1 MLLIGVNRS
10 PYTRR
15 VAITLAAYGVP
26 YEQRCVSGF
35 GNRDEVRQHNPLGR
49 IPALVLND
57 GETLIDSGA
66 IVDHLD
72 ERYGGERPT
81 IPRAGAE
88 RRAVLRVAAMMMG
101 ACDKGLQAAYHR
113 NHTPV
118 EKRHQPWVDDCTA
131 QMVHALA
138 AVDAMVDPAA
148 PYLLLGRL
156 TQADITAFVAERL
169 ARFGLNVDTAAQM
182 PKLYALARKLGEE
195 AAFRSTEP

>member
-1 MLLIGVNRS
+1 MRLIGVNRS

-15 VAITLAAYGVP
+15 VAITLAALGVS

-35 GNRDEVRQHNPLGR
+35 GNREEVRGHNPLGR
-49 IPALVLND
+49 IPALVLDD

-72 ERYGGERPT
+72 ETYGGERPT
-81 IPRAGAE
+81 VPRAGAE
-88 RRAVLRVAAMMMG
+88 RRAVLRVAATMMG

-113 NHTPV
+113 NHTPA

-138 AVDAMVDPAA
+138 AVDTMVDSAA
-148 PYLLLGRL
+148 PYLLMGRL

-169 ARFGLNVDTAAQM
+169 ARFGLNVDTAERV
-182 PKLYALARKLGEE
+182 PRLYAHARKLGEE

>member
-1 MLLIGVNRS
+1 MRLIGVNRS

-15 VAITLAAYGVP
+15 VAITLAALGVP

-35 GNRDEVRQHNPLGR
+35 GNRDEVRGHNPLGR
-49 IPALVLND
+49 IPALALD
-57 GETLIDSGA
+57 GGETLIDSAA

-72 ERYGGERPT
+72 EAYGGERPT
-81 IPRAGAE
+81 VPRAGAE
-88 RRAVLRVAAMMMG
+88 RRAVLRLAAMMMG

-113 NHTPV
+113 NHTPA

-169 ARFGLNVDTAAQM
+169 ARFGLNVDTAERM
-182 PKLYALARKLGEE
+182 PKLYAHARKLGEE

>member
-1 MLLIGVNRS
+1 MRLIGVNRS

-15 VAITLAAYGVP
+15 VAITLTALGVP

-35 GNRDEVRQHNPLGR
+35 GNREEVRGHNPLGR
-49 IPALVLND
+49 IPALVLDD

-118 EKRHQPWVDDCTA
+118 EKLHQPWVDDCMA
-131 QMVHALA
+131 QVRSALV
-138 AVDAMVDPAA
+138 AVEAMVDPAA
-148 PYLLLGRL
+148 PYLMLGRL

-169 ARFGLNVDTAAQM
+169 ARFGLNVDTATET
-182 PKLYALARKLGEE
+182 PRLHALVRKLAEE
-195 AAFRSTEP
+195 TAFRSTEP

>member
-1 MLLIGVNRS
+1 MRLIGVNRS

-15 VAITLAAYGVP
+15 VAITLGAYGVA

-49 IPALVLND
+49 IPALVLDD

-66 IVDHLD
+66 IVDYLD
-72 ERYGGERPT
+72 EQYGGDHPT
-81 IPRAGAE
+81 IPKAGAE
-88 RRAVLRVAAMMMG
+88 RRAVLKVAAIMIG

-118 EKRHQPWVDDCTA
+118 EKLHQPWVDDCMA
-131 QMVHALA
+131 QVRSALL

-148 PYLLLGRL
+148 SYLMLGRL
-156 TQADITAFVAERL
+156 TQADITAFIAERL
-169 ARFGLNVDTAAQM
+169 ARFGLNVDTAAEM
-182 PKLYALARKLGEE
+182 PRLYAHARRLGEDE
-195 AAFRSTEP
+195 AFRSTEP

>member
-1 MLLIGVNRS
+1 
-10 PYTRR
+10 
-15 VAITLAAYGVP
+15 
-26 YEQRCVSGF
+26 
-35 GNRDEVRQHNPLGR
+35 
-49 IPALVLND
+49 VLK
-57 GETLIDSGA
+57 L
-66 IVDHLD
+66 
-72 ERYGGERPT
+72 
-81 IPRAGAE
+81 
-88 RRAVLRVAAMMMG
+88 AAMMMG

-113 NHTPV
+113 NHMPA

-169 ARFGLNVDTAAQM
+169 GRFGLNVDTATQM
-182 PKLYALARKLGEE
+182 PRLYAHARKLGEE